1 MLIFVVVSTV
11 AIGIVLMLVRSG
23 PRTPDQHNP
32 RASTRRAPPAQTR
45 RNSPAST
52 GKPRYKSRSTG
63 VRPTLP
69 QSRELSGKCH
79 IIDGDTIVIRGVK
92 VRLAGV
98 DAPELHQPYGQ
109 KSKWAMVGICKG
121 QVVTAKLN
129 GETSHDRLVGTCYLP
144 DGRDIG
150 AELISRGLAVD
161 WGFFS
166 GGKYRSLEPL
176 GTRHRLRR
184 PPFDR

>member
-1 MLIFVVVSTV
+1 MLIFVVLSTV
-11 AIGIVLMLVRSG
+11 AIGIVLMSVRSD
-23 PRTPDQHNP
+23 PRTPV
-32 RASTRRAPPAQTR
+32 RRDPTAPTR
-45 RNSPAST
+45 RNSTAPT
-52 GKPRYKSRSTG
+52 GTARYRSRSMG
-63 VRPTLP
+63 ARPTLP

-92 VRLAGV
+92 IRLAGI

-109 KSKWAMVGICKG
+109 KSKWAMVHLCKG

-150 AELISRGLAVD
+150 AELISQGLAVD

-166 GGKYRSLEPL
+166 GGKYRNLEPV
-176 GTRHRLRR
+176 GTRRRLRR